1 MTDERLRKAARKRLE
16 RRIVARIDDFP
27 RQHAALES
35 AMAAFGDEFDLARFK
50 RAFETSEDIEAYNDV
65 QAVERAIGRV
75 QGYVAELAMDGV
87 RLVGLPS
94 TPSGGEGFRATHA
107 FEAMRDAKLIDA
119 ALDRRLARAQK
130 GRSQIEHEYPGLRAG
145 RVHEAAIVIRETSL
159 EFFARFRAW
168 IEPHLTGAE
177 MSDGHDTR

>member
-75 QGYVAELAMDGV
+75 QGYVAEMAMDGV

-94 TPSGGEGFRATHA
+94 DPAGGEGFRATHA
-107 FEAMRDAKLIDA
+107 FEALRDAKLIDA
-119 ALDRRLARAQK
+119 GLCRRLARAQK

-145 RVHEAAIVIRETSL
+145 RVHDAAILIRETSL
-159 EFFARFRAW
+159 EFFTRFRAW
-168 IEPHLTGAE
+168 IEPHLTAGQ
-177 MSDGHDTR
+177 